1 VKVTPVVTT
10 TPNVSGLGSQN
21 PSPGTR
27 HPEPTILKRFRPTK
41 KGPYRIHA
49 DGSVYRDEGKGARY
63 LGKLKPDDPN
73 KAVLDLAMGR
83 KG

>member
-1 VKVTPVVTT
+1 MTPVVTT
-10 TPNVSGLGSQN
+10 TPNVSESGPDGSG
-21 PSPGTR
+21 SGTVR
-27 HPEPTILKRFRPTK
+27 YEPTILKRFRPSK
-41 KGPYRIHA
+41 KGPYLIHA